1 MTELTDEAIGVVV
14 TRGVPV
20 ANLEAFEAV
29 LRELM
34 QIASKQ
40 PGQVAGDVVR
50 GAVRGG
56 EREYFIVYRFAD
68 EARLRS
74 SEASPERR
82 ALVGRI
88 DALAIGAGRH
98 QLSPLSALV
107 AGTPRPPPPPPPP
120 PDRSVARV

>member
-40 PGQVAGDVVR
+40 PGQVAGDGVR

-68 EARLRS
+68 EARLRAW
-74 SEASPERR
+74 EASPERR

-88 DALAIGAGRH
+88 DALPIGGRRPRVYRR
-98 QLSPLSALV
+98 SPPCVGAPDSP
-107 AGTPRPPPPPPPP
+107 PRPP
-120 PDRSVARV
+120 RRGERVCLPL

>member
-1 MTELTDEAIGVVV
+1 MTALTDEAIGVVV
-14 TRGVPV
+14 TRRV
-20 ANLEAFEAV
+20 AVADLEAFEAV

-40 PGQVAGDVVR
+40 PGQVAGDVER

-68 EARLRS
+68 EARLRAW
-74 SEASPERR
+74 EASPERR

-88 DALAIGAGRH
+88 DALAIAGRCH
-98 QLSPLSALV
+98 KTNQPQ
-107 AGTPRPPPPPPPP
+107 GTCMIAPTPH
-120 PDRSVARV
+120 

>member
-68 EARLRS
+68 EARLRAW
-74 SEASPERR
+74 EASPGRR

-88 DALAIGAGRH
+88 DALAIGGAC
-98 QLSPLSALV
+98 
-107 AGTPRPPPPPPPP
+107 
-120 PDRSVARV
+120 ARRVQPAAFVRF